1 MDLDKDLHAC
11 APLSLVGARCMT
23 HKAIQL
29 LTLAARSN
37 LEPETDDSHSSLRW
51 DATSKRFLSQPMPHD
66 DGAMLIGLSLSPLR
80 LDVVQDGTTRVKLD
94 MEAQTTEGALQ
105 WLDRHLGQ
113 SGLNPASKV
122 TLPYELPEAVAKLDL
137 FSAQTA
143 SVQLTALAAW
153 FDLANTVLSDFAKN
167 YAYLEPGPSPVRCW
181 PHHFDIATY
190 VQLEA
195 CSAEAARGIGIGMSP
210 GDESYG
216 QALRLRE
223 PLATPGSSRSSRSAA
238 SGPLAHGR
246 LRGSR
251 GDSRTDPY
259 TGRFTGCPFELRRV
273 SVCCWSGRLGGLA
286 HRPHFASSPPPG
298 LRHQLRTATAS
309 LRPAILV
316 ANDARCWTPRRLAKA
331 AREIVRHPRS
341 RARGWDRG
349 HPRF

>member
-11 APLSLVGARCMT
+11 APLSLVAARCMT

-37 LEPETDDSHSSLRW
+37 LEPETDDSHSSLKW

-195 CSAEAARGIGIGMSP
+195 GSAEAARGIGIGMSP

-216 QALRLRE
+216 QPYVYVNPWPHLDPADL
-223 PLATPGSSRSSRSAA
+223 PDPPHPG
-238 SGPLAHGR
+238 HWH
-246 LRGSR
+246 
-251 GDSRTDPY
+251 TDGY
-259 TGRFTGCPFELRRV
+259 VGAV
-273 SVCCWSGRLGGLA
+273 
-286 HRPHFASSPPPG
+286 
-298 LRHQLRTATAS
+298 ATAEQ
-309 LRPAILV
+309 ILTLV
-316 ANDARCWTPRRLAKA
+316 DLPDALLSFVESAFA
-331 AREIVRHPRS
+331 VG
-341 RARGWDRG
+341 RAGLEA
-349 HPRF
+349 

>member
-11 APLSLVGARCMT
+11 APLSLFGARCMT

-51 DATSKRFLSQPMPHD
+51 DVTSKRFLSQRMPHD

-80 LDVVQDGTTRVKLD
+80 LDVVQDDTTRVKLD
-94 MEAQTTEGALQ
+94 MEGQTTEGALQ
-105 WLDRHLGQ
+105 WLDRQLGQ

-153 FDLANTVLSDFAKN
+153 FDLANTVLSDFARN
-167 YAYLEPGPSPVRCW
+167 YADLEPGPSPVRCW

-195 CSAEAARGIGIGMSP
+195 GSAEAARGIGIGMSP

-216 QALRLRE
+216 QPYFYVNPWPHLDPTDLPDA
-223 PLATPGSSRSSRSAA
+223 PHPG
-238 SGPLAHGR
+238 HWH
-246 LRGSR
+246 
-251 GDSRTDPY
+251 TDGY
-259 TGRFTGCPFELRRV
+259 VGAV
-273 SVCCWSGRLGGLA
+273 
-286 HRPHFASSPPPG
+286 
-298 LRHQLRTATAS
+298 ATAEQ
-309 LRPAILV
+309 ILTLV
-316 ANDARCWTPRRLAKA
+316 DLPDALLNFVESAFG
-331 AREIVRHPRS
+331 VG
-341 RARGWDRG
+341 RAGLEA
-349 HPRF
+349 